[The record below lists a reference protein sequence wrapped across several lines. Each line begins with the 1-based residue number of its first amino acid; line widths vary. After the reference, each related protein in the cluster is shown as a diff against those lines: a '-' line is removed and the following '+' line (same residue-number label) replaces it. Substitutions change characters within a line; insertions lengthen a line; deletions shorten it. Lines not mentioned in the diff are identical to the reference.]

1 MRKLKT
7 YNEFSSVNEELTRGQ
22 RTALWLPWAMISK
35 AGKKL
40 FNIYPMLNLR
50 WNDLKQKT
58 KDSKFDPLFSSTG
71 TNAKMVEN
79 LTKINDLPK
88 STTLKLGM
96 LFRNWNI
103 YLSDRKSKGGAYGS
117 SVVDRPVIYLSKEE
131 IKKGDYC
138 NFERLNDIDIYTEYK
153 DGKKPENQEDYP
165 IIILAAK
172 YSEKENLDVLQETI
186 KDIWL
191 EFTDEY
197 PDFEIEP
204 YFNLAGDY
212 LNINIKFND
221 RVIRLNPGHN
231 SKVKDEKFIKFIEE
245 LSEATKGLLENEFGS
260 FNHKMTFKINGRLTY
275 TGDAGR
281 FGTEIIPSLK
291 KRQNGSLSDYIY
303 NRQYKML
310 SVDKLGLSDDKL
322 AIGVDDIQ
330 TLLDDIDKC
339 YTTDEGYLIEI
350 RPEENKAN
358 GILISGISIIFRKKN

>member
-1 MRKLKT
+1 MKHLQP
-7 YNEFSSVNEELTRGQ
+7 YNEFFPINEELTRSQ
-22 RTALWLPWAMISK
+22 RAAVWLPWALISK
-35 AGKKL
+35 AGQKL

-58 KDSKFDPLFSSTG
+58 KDSRFDPLFSSTG

-88 STTLKLGM
+88 ANSLKLGM

-103 YLSDRKSKGGAYGS
+103 YLSDRKSKGGAYGD
-117 SVVDRPVIYLSKEE
+117 SVVERTVIYLSKDE

-138 NFERLNDIDIYTEYK
+138 NFERLNDYDVYSEYK
-153 DGKKPENQEDYP
+153 NAKKPENEEDCP

-197 PDFEIEP
+197 SDFEIEP

-212 LNINIKFND
+212 LKINIKFNN
-221 RVIRLNPGHN
+221 RVIRLNPGHS

-245 LSEATKGLLENEFGS
+245 LSESTKGLLENEFGT
-260 FNHKMTFKINGRLTY
+260 FNHKMTFKIDGRLTY
-275 TGDAGR
+275 TGNDGR

-291 KRQNGSLSDYIY
+291 KSASDIY
-303 NRQYKML
+303 NQQYKML
-310 SVDKLGLSDDKL
+310 SIGRLGLSDDKL
-322 AIGVDDIQ
+322 SIGVDDIQ

-339 YTTDEGYLIEI
+339 YTTDDNYFIEV